1 MAEEI
6 GAILN
11 SPWFDRGL
19 AVVLVFYL
27 LRGMH
32 HDIAMLTGA
41 IIKLD
46 ANLNSATAHQTSRM
60 AEIRDHH
67 SEIRSL
73 LGSIQTVLI
82 RGRTGGHDATTRNV
96 PRPGDG

>member
-1 MAEEI
+1 MAQEI

-27 LRGMH
+27 LRGIS
-32 HDIAMLTGA
+32 HDIAQLTSA

-46 ANLNSATAHQTSRM
+46 ANVRSVTAHQTARM
-60 AEIRDHH
+60 TEIRDQNAQMRQFLGGISAMMARYASGSHH
-67 SEIRSL
+67 GPE
-73 LGSIQTVLI
+73 
-82 RGRTGGHDATTRNV
+82 GGL
-96 PRPGDG
+96 PRPD